1 MIAISIPIPIITVGW
16 IAASVLIGLLA
27 MAKGRSFVSW
37 SLAAALASPV
47 VVLLLVF
54 LPRAKQIKQPPAPP
68 KIASPKL
75 VALRTNAALPI
86 KVIKA
91 LAYRVEGSRV
101 AGSLSRA
108 KAAGYRSLENFAAA
122 AEIDK
127 GIAGAVRDKFANDPQ
142 IPSERK
148 SR

>member
-1 MIAISIPIPIITVGW
+1 
-16 IAASVLIGLLA
+16 

-37 SLAAALASPV
+37 SLAAALASPI

-54 LPRAKQIKQPPAPP
+54 LPKARQIKQPPAPP
-68 KIASPKL
+68 KIVLPKP
-75 VALRTNAALPI
+75 LRTNAALPI

-101 AGSLSRA
+101 AASLSRA

-127 GIAGAVRDKFANDPQ
+127 GIADAVRDRFPNDPQ
-142 IPSERK
+142 IPTDRK
-148 SR
+148 SRKLAI